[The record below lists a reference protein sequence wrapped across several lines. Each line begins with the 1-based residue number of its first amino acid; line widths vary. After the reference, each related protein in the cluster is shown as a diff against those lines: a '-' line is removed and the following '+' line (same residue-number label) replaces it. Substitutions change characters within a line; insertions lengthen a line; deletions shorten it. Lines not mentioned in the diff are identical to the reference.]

1 MHYEKQIHIVVL
13 LSERYKTGLLN
24 FCLSKSVLCKPSIF
38 PYYTTI
44 EVSLSESPPNI
55 FFLQNWTFL
64 FLQTVLEFREQQ
76 WVVFLRSIFFI
87 VRYSKY
93 QVYDFVNSRTQ
104 LITPDLGFAQ
114 NTNCFFLLKGS
125 RWELRSVNASNIK
138 TLWNVG
144 GAQTVS
150 LGHRVRGL
158 MSDWWA

>member
-1 MHYEKQIHIVVL
+1 MHYEKQIHIVLL

-44 EVSLSESPPNI
+44 EVSLSESPKH
-55 FFLQNWTFL
+55 FFLTKLDCSF

-87 VRYSKY
+87 ARYSKY

-114 NTNCFFLLKGS
+114 NTNCFFLLKG
-125 RWELRSVNASNIK
+125 ESVRTEK
-138 TLWNVG
+138 C
-144 GAQTVS
+144 Q
-150 LGHRVRGL
+150 R
-158 MSDWWA
+158 